1 MKLSMAVNTL
11 GVVLVNDEKAKQAI
25 QLRKAAVKAYR
36 QFTQA
41 KKLELIDSLPEAP
54 VMLSLNELQRKV
66 KMPYQLLRKM
76 VIEEKKVVYVK
87 VGSKYLINYNSF
99 LELLRGDKDG

>member
-1 MKLSMAVNTL
+1 M
-11 GVVLVNDEKAKQAI
+11 NDEKAKQAI
-25 QLRKAAVKAYR
+25 QLRKAAVKAKR

-41 KKLELIDSLPEAP
+41 KKQELIDSLPEAP

-66 KMPYQLLRKM
+66 KMPYQLLRRM
-76 VIEEKKVVYVK
+76 VVEEHKISYIK
-87 VGSKYLINYNSF
+87 VGCKYLVNYDNF

>member
-1 MKLSMAVNTL
+1 M
-11 GVVLVNDEKAKQAI
+11 NDEKAKQAI
-25 QLRKAAVKAYR
+25 QLRKAAVKAKR

-41 KKLELIDSLPEAP
+41 KKQERLDNLPEAP

-66 KMPYQLLRKM
+66 QMPYQLLRKM
-76 VIEEKKVVYVK
+76 IIEEKKVVYVQ
-87 VGSKYLINYNSF
+87 VGCNYLVNYDNF

>member
-1 MKLSMAVNTL
+1 M
-11 GVVLVNDEKAKQAI
+11 NDEKAKQAI
-25 QLRKAAVKAYR
+25 QLRKAAVKAKR

-41 KKLELIDSLPEAP
+41 KKQERLDNLPEAP

-66 KMPYQLLRKM
+66 QMPYQLLRKM
-76 VIEEKKVVYVK
+76 IIEEKKVVYVQ
-87 VGSKYLINYNSF
+87 VGCKYLVNYDNF

>member
-1 MKLSMAVNTL
+1 M
-11 GVVLVNDEKAKQAI
+11 NDEKEKQAI
-25 QLRKAAVKAYR
+25 QLRRAAVKAKR

-41 KKLELIDSLPEAP
+41 KKQELIDSLPEAP

-76 VIEEKKVVYVK
+76 VVEEHKISYIK
-87 VGSKYLINYNSF
+87 VGSKYLINYDNF
-99 LELLRGDKDG
+99 LELLRGEKDG

>member
-1 MKLSMAVNTL
+1 MAVNTL
-11 GVVLVNDEKAKQAI
+11 GVVLVTDEKAKQAI
-25 QLRKAAVKAYR
+25 QLRKAAVKAKR

-41 KKLELIDSLPEAP
+41 KKQELIDSLPEAP

-76 VIEEKKVVYVK
+76 IVEEHKISYIK
-87 VGSKYLINYNSF
+87 VGGKFLVNYDNF

>member
-1 MKLSMAVNTL
+1 MAVNTL
-11 GVVLVNDEKAKQAI
+11 GVVLVTDEKAKQAI
-25 QLRKAAVKAYR
+25 QLRKAAVKAKR

-41 KKLELIDSLPEAP
+41 KKQELIDSLPEAP
-54 VMLSLNELQRKV
+54 VMLSLNELQRKA

-76 VIEEKKVVYVK
+76 IVEEKKVVYVQ
-87 VGSKYLINYNSF
+87 VGAKYLVNYNSF

>member
-25 QLRKAAVKAYR
+25 QLRKAAVKAKR

-41 KKLELIDSLPEAP
+41 KKQELID
-54 VMLSLNELQRKV
+54 
-66 KMPYQLLRKM
+66 
-76 VIEEKKVVYVK
+76 
-87 VGSKYLINYNSF
+87 SF

>member
-1 MKLSMAVNTL
+1 MAVNTL

-25 QLRKAAVKAYR
+25 QLRKAAVKAKR

-41 KKLELIDSLPEAP
+41 KKQELID
-54 VMLSLNELQRKV
+54 
-66 KMPYQLLRKM
+66 
-76 VIEEKKVVYVK
+76 
-87 VGSKYLINYNSF
+87 SF